1 MLRQVQILAG
11 AVIGSVV
18 MTAFVLGVAF
28 SSNERF
34 DGPPLGLVVVQV
46 ALAGVVHLLVE
57 SIGYRAKPLHVETT
71 EAEARVESARAFT
84 SGTVVRLGLCE
95 AIALGSVVAAFLVD
109 SGGYVLILTGSAVSL
124 VLLAVHAW
132 PSDGAIAKTVMS
144 LERNGARSYLREQ
157 LGLGPVGPIQEL

>member
-18 MTAFVLGVAF
+18 MTALVLGVAF
-28 SSNERF
+28 PSNERF
-34 DGPPLGLVVVQV
+34 DGPPLWLVVIQV
-46 ALAGVVHLLVE
+46 LGAGVVHALVE
-57 SIGYRAKPLHVETT
+57 AVGYRAAALHVETT
-71 EAEARVESARAFT
+71 EAEARAQSMRAFT

-95 AIALGSVVAAFLVD
+95 SIALGSVVAAFLVD
-109 SGGYVLILTGSAVSL
+109 TGGYVLILTGAGVSL

-132 PSDGAIAKTVMS
+132 PSDGPIAKTMIS

-157 LGLGPVGPIQEL
+157 LGLGSVGPVQEL